1 MSSDPDTRREAT
13 VELKERAQA
22 AGSALRE
29 MLGKDVDSMQQDKG
43 RVAFDPDDYADILG
57 GVMQKFAEVSVQT
70 PRRGEEIC
78 LSERRNSH
86 HDIQKA
92 IYIGGKG
99 SLSFDLLRLRKED
112 WGRSLKVVGCLLLQR
127 VDTRVPAVR
136 LVSETNSTW
145 KRVTSV

>member
-1 MSSDPDTRREAT
+1 MSSDPDTRSEAT

-70 PRRGEEIC
+70 PRTEETWY
-78 LSERRNSH
+78 LSEGIPITTSRKRSVL
-86 HDIQKA
+86 
-92 IYIGGKG
+92 GKG
-99 SLSFDLLRLRKED
+99 GHHPSIYYI
-112 WGRSLKVVGCLLLQR
+112 
-127 VDTRVPAVR
+127 
-136 LVSETNSTW
+136 
-145 KRVTSV
+145 